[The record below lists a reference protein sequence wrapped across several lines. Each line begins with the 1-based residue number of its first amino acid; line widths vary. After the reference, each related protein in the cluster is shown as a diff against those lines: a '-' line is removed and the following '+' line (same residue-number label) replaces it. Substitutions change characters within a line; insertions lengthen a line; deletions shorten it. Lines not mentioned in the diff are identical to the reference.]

1 MARLYRPHIP
11 LSVRVQVAYRQL
23 GFTGCL
29 AEPDHRTGRVSASW
43 ELKRALDALSFL
55 LGCEV
60 KDLRLDHHPAL
71 CNRQQFRNGRGEI
84 VRYVP
89 DANDPNHLI
98 YRSHADHDIKTRVRG
113 DGAQHSDL
121 ALRRIAKRRE
131 RKAERGKLSTNRLAK
146 PAKRRNKKPWPNRP
160 MPKGRGFPKR
170 RG

>member
-11 LSVRVQVAYRQL
+11 LVVRIDVVHRQL
-23 GFTGCL
+23 QRMGKETVVFESETKKSQLDGLLRFL
-29 AEPDHRTGRVSASW
+29 AWQLRCEPA
-43 ELKRALDALSFL
+43 
-55 LGCEV
+55 
-60 KDLRLDHHPAL
+60 DLRLDHDPAL
-71 CNRQQFRNGRGEI
+71 CNRQQFHNGRGEI

-89 DANDPNHLI
+89 DANDPAHLI
-98 YRSHADHDIKTRVRG
+98 YRTKADHDIKTRVRG

-131 RKAERGKLSTNRLAK
+131 RKAARGKLSTSRLAK
-146 PAKRRNKKPWPNRP
+146 PAKRRNKKPWPTRP

>member
-1 MARLYRPHIP
+1 
-11 LSVRVQVAYRQL
+11 
-23 GFTGCL
+23 
-29 AEPDHRTGRVSASW
+29 
-43 ELKRALDALSFL
+43 
-55 LGCEV
+55 V
-60 KDLRLDHHPAL
+60 KDLRLDHDPAL
-71 CNRQQFRNGRGEI
+71 CNREQRVYWRGDDVQGMNRI
-84 VRYVP
+84 VLYTP
-89 DANDPNHLI
+89 AANDPEHLI

-131 RKAERGKLSTNRLAK
+131 RKEARGKLSTNRLAK